1 MTLGR
6 NPKRENFRCASYGSS
21 PPKQA
26 PQEAL
31 QWLPRQVPGVG
42 WSGGEIFIPKRTA
55 SPPRETVRLQGDGE
69 GIASR
74 RRRINGGLDNRVFF
88 LASIPPLG
96 GRGFPP
102 KWAHP
107 SGHATI
113 W

>member
-1 MTLGR
+1 MRFIWIVSAETSPARSAPMASATGAGGR
-6 NPKRENFRCASYGSS
+6 M
-21 PPKQA
+21 
-26 PQEAL
+26 
-31 QWLPRQVPGVG
+31 V
-42 WSGGEIFIPKRTA
+42 GGEIFIPKRTA